1 MAEATA
7 SHGKNWYWAFFVN
20 KMAQGASSALI
31 PLFVIKVLGGHVVEV
46 TLAAVAASASTIPA
60 YLIWGAYVD
69 RTGKRRL
76 PLVWGMAITALAYL
90 VMTFASD
97 IWTFVGANLLAGFFL
112 AATVP
117 TSTILILEHTRKESW
132 GSEVGKFTKL
142 NGIGYVLGLIVGA
155 AYFAVVP
162 GHLGTV
168 LAMRLFMGVC
178 AAIFVL
184 AWLMTV
190 VWVREPLYKFDHRS
204 FAKDVLH
211 LPAKYIERNNY
222 MPSQFLS
229 RPGEIRKA
237 RRHGPGWGLQLDLY
251 LVASFTVFVGFLV
264 FYTPF
269 PVMLADELALNDSQI
284 FAVYLT
290 SSIMAAAL
298 YGWAGREVDRIGNK
312 RAQLSAWVARV
323 FIFGA
328 FALALLLMA
337 RGDHVAAFVLA
348 AALNGAAGAMY
359 AILSVA
365 GTTTV
370 TKLAPSSIQGAALG
384 AYNAVVG
391 VGIVVGGVLGGV
403 IAGAFGWYAVVGVTS
418 ALIAV
423 ASLILWRL
431 KVR

>member
-1 MAEATA
+1 MAESNV
-7 SHGKNWYWAFFVN
+7 SHGKQWYWAFLVN
-20 KMAQGASSALI
+20 KIAQGASSALI
-31 PLFVIKVLGGHVVEV
+31 PLFVITVLGGHVGEV

-60 YLIWGAYVD
+60 YIIWGAYVD
-69 RTGKRRL
+69 RTGKRRM
-76 PLVWGMAITALAYL
+76 PLVWGMAITALAYI
-90 VMTFASD
+90 VMTFSRD

-132 GSEVGKFTKL
+132 GTEVGTFTKL
-142 NGIGYVLGLIVGA
+142 NGIGYVLGLIMGA
-155 AYFAVVP
+155 AYFALTA
-162 GHLGTV
+162 GRLETE

-190 VWVREPLYKFDHRS
+190 VWVREPLYKFDHRW
-204 FAKDVLH
+204 FVKDVLH
-211 LPAKYIERNNY
+211 LQAKYIEKYNY
-222 MPSQFLS
+222 LPSQFLS

-269 PVMLADELALNDSQI
+269 PVMLADELALSESQI

-312 RAQLSAWVARV
+312 RAQLGAWVARI

-328 FALALLLMA
+328 FAVALLMMA
-337 RGDHVAAFVLA
+337 RGNGMAAFVLA

-359 AILSVA
+359 AIVGVA

-370 TKLAPSSIQGAALG
+370 TKLAPSNIQGAALG

-391 VGIVVGGVLGGV
+391 VGIVVGSVLGGL
-403 IAGAFGWYAVVGVTS
+403 IAASLGWYAVVAATS
-418 ALIAV
+418 ALIAA

-431 KVR
+431 KVK

>member
-1 MAEATA
+1 MAEPNV
-7 SHGKNWYWAFFVN
+7 SHDNHWYWAFFVN
-20 KMAQGASSALI
+20 KIAQGASSALI
-31 PLFVIKVLGGHVVEV
+31 PLFVITVLEGHVGEV

-60 YLIWGAYVD
+60 YMIWGTYVD
-69 RTGKRRL
+69 RTGRRRM
-76 PLVWGMAITALAYL
+76 PLVWGMAMTALAYV
-90 VMTFASD
+90 VMTFTSD

-117 TSTILILEHTRKESW
+117 TSTILILEHTKKESW
-132 GSEVGKFTKL
+132 GAEVGTFTKL
-142 NGIGYVLGLIVGA
+142 NGVGYVVGLVAGA
-155 AYFAVVP
+155 AYFAATAGRLDP
-162 GHLGTV
+162 E
-168 LAMRLFMGVC
+168 LAMRLFMGAC
-178 AAIFVL
+178 AAVFAV

-190 VWVREPLYKFDHRS
+190 VWVREPLYKFDHRW
-204 FAKDVLH
+204 FVKDVLH
-211 LPAKYIERNNY
+211 LQAKYLEKQSY
-222 MPSQFLS
+222 LPSQFLS

-251 LVASFTVFVGFLV
+251 LVASFIVFVGFLV

-269 PVMLADELALNDSQI
+269 PVMLADELALSESQI

-312 RAQLSAWVARV
+312 RAQLGAWVARV
-323 FIFGA
+323 FIFAA
-328 FALALLLMA
+328 FAGALLLVA
-337 RGDHVAAFVLA
+337 RGDGTAAFVLA
-348 AALNGAAGAMY
+348 AALNGAAGAVY
-359 AILSVA
+359 AIIGVA

-370 TKLAPSSIQGAALG
+370 TRLAPSNLHGEALG

-403 IAGAFGWYAVVGVTS
+403 IAASLGWYAVVATTS

-431 KVR
+431 RAM